1 MDGITTTLRVIV
13 SLGVVLGVIWYA
25 HRLINN
31 KKPAKKNAVT
41 ILGKQGLAAKASVVV
56 IEAEGMR
63 FVLGVTEH
71 NVSVLHASEPLPQ
84 GATGEA
90 FAEVL
95 AINATVPSESEPEP
109 EPESESESASE
120 PTPKHKAARTGTPAL
135 VAGSVL
141 SAETWKRTYA
151 ALRQGPVR

>member
-25 HRLINN
+25 HRLINS

-41 ILGKQGLAAKASVVV
+41 ILGKQALAAKASVVV

-71 NVSVLHASEPLPQ
+71 NVNVLHASEPLPQ
-84 GATGEA
+84 EATAEA

-95 AINATVPSESEPEP
+95 AINANS
-109 EPESESESASE
+109 ESESESESE
-120 PTPKHKAARTGTPAL
+120 PTPKHKAAYTGTPAL

-151 ALRQGPVR
+151 ALRQGLVR

>member
-25 HRLINN
+25 HRLINS
-31 KKPAKKNAVT
+31 KKPARKNAVT

-71 NVSVLHASEPLPQ
+71 NVSVLHTSEPLPQ
-84 GATGEA
+84 EATAEA

-95 AINATVPSESEPEP
+95 AINANSDSDSDSASE
-109 EPESESESASE
+109 SE
-120 PTPKHKAARTGTPAL
+120 PTPKHKAAYSGTPAL

-151 ALRQGPVR
+151 ALRQGLVR

>member
-25 HRLINN
+25 HRLINS

-56 IEAEGMR
+56 IEAEGVR

-71 NVSVLHASEPLPQ
+71 NVSVLHSSEPLPQ
-84 GATGEA
+84 EATGEA

-95 AINATVPSESEPEP
+95 AINAGNSASSTESKSESEPD
-109 EPESESESASE
+109 SE
-120 PTPKHKAARTGTPAL
+120 PTPKHKAVRTGTPAL

-151 ALRQGPVR
+151 ALRQGPAR

>member
-25 HRLINN
+25 HRLINS

-71 NVSVLHASEPLPQ
+71 NVSVLHTSEPLPQ
-84 GATGEA
+84 EATAEA

-95 AINATVPSESEPEP
+95 AINANSDSDSASE
-109 EPESESESASE
+109 SE
-120 PTPKHKAARTGTPAL
+120 PTPKHKAAYTGTPAL

-151 ALRQGPVR
+151 ALRQGLVR